1 MLDLVQISFCLIEP
15 VCAPIHC
22 ITPGYRYYQL
32 YPKNWHESM
41 IMTSWTAT
49 WSGAE
54 NRSEISFSGRYFIRE
69 EILKERKNRNIGGKE
84 AGAMEKY
91 ILPGILLLVLIFV
104 VYAYNRLVGLR
115 NMARTAWANI
125 DTLLQKRFDLVPN
138 LVATVKGYMEHER
151 EVLEEVTRA
160 RTAWMEAQTVR
171 ENAGADRAA
180 ADALR
185 NLFAL
190 AENYPALKANENFL
204 LLQEELT
211 GLENK
216 IAYAR
221 QRYNRTVMILNTII
235 ERFPTNFIA
244 RLFRFSPYDYFA
256 LEDERIREAPG
267 VELQGGERR

>member
-1 MLDLVQISFCLIEP
+1 
-15 VCAPIHC
+15 
-22 ITPGYRYYQL
+22 
-32 YPKNWHESM
+32 M

-244 RLFRFSPYDYFA
+244 RLFRFNPYDYFA